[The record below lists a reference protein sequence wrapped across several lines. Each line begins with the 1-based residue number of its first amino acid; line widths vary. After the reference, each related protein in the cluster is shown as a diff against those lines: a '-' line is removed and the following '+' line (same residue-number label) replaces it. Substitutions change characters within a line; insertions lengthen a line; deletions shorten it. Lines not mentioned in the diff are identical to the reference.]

1 MTLTVRIPT
10 PLRRFTDGQE
20 ILTCSASNLQ
30 ELLCQLEE
38 RFPPLRPHLRD
49 ASGRVRPFLNVF
61 VNEEDI
67 RFLGGNLYQFRDG
80 DEVMLV
86 PSIAGGSPSS
96 PHQVVVPATTAN
108 LGCAFDCAALA
119 LNLHLKA
126 SAVLSN
132 DRHFQISHT
141 GPNADRI
148 PLDDSN
154 LMIRAMRR
162 VARTGGT
169 DLRGAYVEVESEIPV
184 GAGLGS
190 SAAAIVAGILLGERL
205 LRLDLDPATV
215 LRFAA
220 ELEGHPD
227 NVAAA
232 CYGGLVV
239 TALAEETSGVL
250 VRKIVIPAELEF
262 IAIIPELVVPTEE
275 ARALLPE
282 QYSRQDAVHNLQRT
296 ALLAA
301 SCFSGRFDLFP
312 ELFRDRL
319 HQPYRARLVPG
330 LRDCLELRH
339 DGLLGIF
346 LSGAGSSVIGVAR
359 HSAREIAR
367 ALLEE
372 FQRAGV
378 PARASFLKGEN
389 CGALDWEKQR
399 LQRHAQHLST

>member
-20 ILTCSASNLQ
+20 ILACSASNLQ
-30 ELLCQLEE
+30 ELLCELEG
-38 RFPPLRPHLRD
+38 RFPKLETHLRD
-49 ASGRVRPFLNVF
+49 ASGQLRPFLNVF

-67 RFLGGNLYQFRDG
+67 RFLGGNGYQFQDG

-86 PSIAGGSPSS
+86 PSIAGGNLSAPQ
-96 PHQVVVPATTAN
+96 QVVVPATTAN

-126 SAVLSN
+126 SAIPSDDGDIQLSY
-132 DRHFQISHT
+132 R
-141 GPNADRI
+141 GPDADRV
-148 PLDDSN
+148 PLGSSN

-162 VARTGGT
+162 TAQISGADV
-169 DLRGAYVEVESEIPV
+169 RGARVEVQSEIPV
-184 GAGLGS
+184 GVGLGS
-190 SAAAIVAGILLGERL
+190 SAAAIVAGILLAARL
-205 LRLDLDPATV
+205 YGWNVDPSSTLGLAG
-215 LRFAA
+215 

-239 TALAEETSGVL
+239 AALAEETNRVL
-250 VRKIVIPAELEF
+250 VRKTVIPSELEF
-262 IAIIPELVVPTEE
+262 IAVIPEVVVPTER

-282 QYSRQDAVHNLQRT
+282 QYKRQDAVHNLQRT

-301 SCFSGRFDLFP
+301 CCFSGRFDLVP

-319 HQPYRARLVPG
+319 HQPYRVPLFPG
-330 LRDCLELRH
+330 VSACLEVRH
-339 DGLLGIF
+339 DGLLGVF
-346 LSGAGSSVIGVAR
+346 LSGAGSSVIALAR
-359 HSAREIAR
+359 HSAREIAQV
-367 ALLEE
+367 LLEE

-378 PARASFLKGEN
+378 PARALFLKGEN
-389 CGALDWEKQR
+389 RGAFSWEKEHFHR
-399 LQRHAQHLST
+399 SAQQLAN